1 MHIRKSDD
9 AKKTT
14 LKALPFGV
22 VFTRCTARKESVK
35 IRFDYESLTVTPFWR
50 SFLWRS
56 PGESIKLWCRCGR
69 ARIGQQSTG
78 LIRRADVVW
87 IQTNAISHGYYYK
100 IIDEVR
106 KYDVRVRYFSY
117 ASAQKCAEQI
127 VADEKAMNK

>member
-1 MHIRKSDD
+1 M
-9 AKKTT
+9 
-14 LKALPFGV
+14 
-22 VFTRCTARKESVK
+22 
-35 IRFDYESLTVTPFWR
+35 
-50 SFLWRS
+50 
-56 PGESIKLWCRCGR
+56 KLWCRCGR

-127 VADEKAMNK
+127 VADEKAMNQ